1 MAKLKDHILKE
12 EEHRR
17 MVLDCI
23 EKELEMNR
31 KVKHQR
37 NSVKHQQEEF
47 LYKPN
52 AAMRTWQAPISEAR
66 AALKLNNYK
75 HQSTQMWRE
84 DMPDLE
90 GKALADAERQFDYNS
105 WMGEHGIG
113 EGTAQDEVMSGA
125 ITDILL
131 AHNRSKHGIGD

>member
-17 MVLDCI
+17 IVQENIERNLALDQLV
-23 EKELEMNR
+23 KRNLA
-31 KVKHQR
+31 KVKHQW
-37 NSVKHQQEEF
+37 
-47 LYKPN
+47 
-52 AAMRTWQAPISEAR
+52 A
-66 AALKLNNYK
+66 
-75 HQSTQMWRE
+75 E

-90 GKALADAERQFDYNS
+90 GEALADAEKQFDYDS